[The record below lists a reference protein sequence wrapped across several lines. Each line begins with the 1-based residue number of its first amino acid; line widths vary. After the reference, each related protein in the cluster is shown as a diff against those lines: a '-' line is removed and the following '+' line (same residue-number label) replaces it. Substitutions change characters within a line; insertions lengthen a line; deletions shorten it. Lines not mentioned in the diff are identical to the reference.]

1 MSSRATKPPSLALV
15 FAPIITGMSCHIRP
29 HHHRKSTVTIPRG
42 VGPHTRLVF
51 AEIRRQ
57 GWKYDSIDERSG
69 VMRATIKAWRRKNVP
84 SLQNLE
90 AVLGVLGFD
99 FLPVPRPDRLPP
111 ALVAELERLGEAFDL
126 TMGQTWAAL
135 VDIAAAARDRNEQTR
150 PDLKIAA

>member
-1 MSSRATKPPSLALV
+1 M
-15 FAPIITGMSCHIRP
+15 
-29 HHHRKSTVTIPRG
+29 
-42 VGPHTRLVF
+42 F